1 MNQDNINPQHYQL
14 GGIQT
19 IDIMK
24 AKLTPE
30 EFRGHLKATVIKY
43 ITRESMKGGFEDL
56 QKAQWYLDYLIA
68 FRANTPFKSRAEID
82 EILDSYDQLETGIIA
97 LQDRLTKFINPI
109 EEREVY
115 E

>member
-1 MNQDNINPQHYQL
+1 MSQDNINPQHYQQ

-19 IDIMK
+19 IDVMK

-30 EFRGHLKATVIKY
+30 EFRGHLKATVMKY
-43 ITRESMKGGFEDL
+43 VVRESMKGGIEDL

-68 FRANTPFKSRAEID
+68 FRANIPFKSRAEID
-82 EILDSYDQLETGIIA
+82 EILDYYDRLEAGIKD
-97 LQDRLTKFINPI
+97 LQDRMML
-109 EEREVY
+109 ECEAY

>member
-1 MNQDNINPQHYQL
+1 MSQDNINPQHYQQ

-19 IDIMK
+19 IDVMK

-43 ITRESMKGGFEDL
+43 ITRESMKGGIEDL

-68 FRANTPFKSRAEID
+68 FNTNVPFKSRAEID
-82 EILDSYDQLETGIIA
+82 EILDDYDKLETGIKD
-97 LQDRLTKFINPI
+97 LQDRMVLGWEAYGT
-109 EEREVY
+109 Y